1 MIQSMTGYG
10 KAEGQFG
17 GNKIIIEIRS
27 VNGKGSEINLKT
39 QIIPREKEIEVKQI
53 ISQELQRG
61 TIDIYSTLE
70 YSQDSISKT
79 INKDVFISYTKQ
91 LRELN
96 NELGLKIEDKDIV
109 SSILRLP
116 DIIDNQKKEVDDTFW
131 ESYKATLFEALKDI
145 NKFRTVEGAKL
156 EEELRK
162 RVDYII
168 LYIKE
173 IELFEKERISNLK
186 QKLENRLQDVS
197 QSFDENRLEQEIIYY
212 LEKLDIT
219 EEKVR
224 LKQHCTYFLETINNE
239 QYPGKKIGFISQ
251 EMGREINTLGSKANH
266 SEIQKFVVKMK
277 DELEKIKEQSL
288 NIL

>member
-168 LYIKE
+168 LYLKE